1 MSLFIKAFLFILVA
15 VAIACSVAQSSTNTV
30 DISSLVPATSPQADP
45 AAPNDMQKAVFAGGC
60 FWGVQAVFQHVK
72 GVKSAVSGYSGGTKQ
87 TADYETVSSGKTGH
101 AESVEVTFD
110 PSIVSYQQLLYVFFS
125 VVHDPTELNFQGPD
139 HGTQYRSAIFYL
151 NDDQKKAANELIEAI
166 NRAKAFPKP
175 LVTQVVPFEAFY
187 RAEDYHQDYMKH
199 NPDDPYIVYND
210 KPKVVAL
217 KEKFPDLYTEK

>member
-1 MSLFIKAFLFILVA
+1 MKGFLFILVA

-45 AAPNDMQKAVFAGGC
+45 AAPKDMQKAVFAGGC

>member
-1 MSLFIKAFLFILVA
+1 MSLLMKGFLFILVA

-45 AAPNDMQKAVFAGGC
+45 AAPKDMQKAVFAGGC

-110 PSIVSYQQLLYVFFS
+110 PAIVSYQQLLYVFFS

-151 NDDQKKAANELIEAI
+151 NDDQKKAASELIEAI

>member
-1 MSLFIKAFLFILVA
+1 MSLLMKGFLFILVA
-15 VAIACSVAQSSTNTV
+15 VAIACSVAQSSMNTV

-45 AAPNDMQKAVFAGGC
+45 AAPKDMQKAVFAGGC

-110 PSIVSYQQLLYVFFS
+110 PAIVSYQQLLYVFFS

>member
-1 MSLFIKAFLFILVA
+1 MLIKGFLFILVG
-15 VAIACSVAQSSTNTV
+15 VAIACSIAKSSTGTPDLREV
-30 DISSLVPATSPQADP
+30 APVASAPSSGSEPKE
-45 AAPNDMQKAVFAGGC
+45 MQKAVFAGGC

-72 GVKSAVSGYSGGTKQ
+72 GVKSAVSGYSGGTKD

-110 PSIVSYQQLLYVFFS
+110 PSVITYQQLLYVFFS
-125 VVHDPTELNFQGPD
+125 VVHDPTELNYQGPD
-139 HGTQYRSAIFYL
+139 HGTQYRSAIFYM
-151 NDDQKKAANELIEAI
+151 NDDQKKAALDLIDAI

-187 RAEDYHQDYMKH
+187 TAEDYHQDYMKH

-210 KPKVVAL
+210 KPKVAAL
-217 KEKFPDLYTEK
+217 KQKFPDLYTDK

>member
-1 MSLFIKAFLFILVA
+1 MKGFLFILVA

-45 AAPNDMQKAVFAGGC
+45 AAPKDMQKAVFAGGC
-60 FWGVQAVFQHVK
+60 FWGAQAVFQHVK

-151 NDDQKKAANELIEAI
+151 NDDQKKAASELIEAI
-166 NRAKAFPKP
+166 NKAKVFPNP

>member
-1 MSLFIKAFLFILVA
+1 MKGFLFILVA
-15 VAIACSVAQSSTNTV
+15 VAIACSVAQSSMNTV

-45 AAPNDMQKAVFAGGC
+45 AAPKDMQKAVFAGGC